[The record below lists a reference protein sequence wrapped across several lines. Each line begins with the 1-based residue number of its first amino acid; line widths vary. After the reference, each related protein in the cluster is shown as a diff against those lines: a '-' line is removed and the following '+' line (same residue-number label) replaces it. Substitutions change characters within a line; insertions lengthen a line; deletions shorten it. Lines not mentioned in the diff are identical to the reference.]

1 MLLLTRHPIDLAD
14 MTRSVIQPEFGGLA
28 TFTGIV
34 RNEQVGREVLRLE
47 YTAYPA
53 MAERLGEDI
62 IREGQARFGV
72 RLAMRHRVGV
82 LEVGEIAVVVVAAAP
97 HRDEAFAACR
107 WAIDELKRRV
117 PIWKREHY
125 ADGTVAWVDPTTAAD
140 VAVGSVVAAEMPQ
153 VSDASA

>member
-1 MLLLTRHPIDLAD
+1 MLMLTRHPIDVAD
-14 MTRSVIQPEFGGLA
+14 ITRSVSQPEFGGLA
-28 TFTGIV
+28 TFTGLV
-34 RNEQVGREVLRLE
+34 RNEQGGRAVFRLE

-72 RLAMRHRVGV
+72 RLGIRHRVGV
-82 LEVGEIAVVVVAAAP
+82 LEVGEIAVLVVAAAP

-125 ADGTVAWVDPTTAAD
+125 ADGTVAWVDPTAE
-140 VAVGSVVAAEMPQ
+140 GGVVAGQPPEVLNAG
-153 VSDASA
+153 A

>member
-1 MLLLTRHPIDLAD
+1 MLLLTRHPIDIAD
-14 MTRSVIQPEFGGLA
+14 ITRSVTQPEFGGIA

-34 RNEQVGREVLRLE
+34 RNEHRGRDVLRLE

-62 IREGQARFGV
+62 IREGQHRFGV
-72 RLAMRHRVGV
+72 RLAIRHRVGV
-82 LEVGEIAVVVVAAAP
+82 LEVGDIAVFVAAAAP
-97 HRDEAFAACR
+97 HREEAFAACR
-107 WAIDELKRRV
+107 WAIDEVKRRV

-125 ADGTVAWVDPTTAAD
+125 ADGTFAWVDPTVEAGI
-140 VAVGSVVAAEMPQ
+140 VASEAPQ

>member
-1 MLLLTRHPIDLAD
+1 MLLLTRHPIDVPD
-14 MTRSVIQPEFGGLA
+14 ITRSVSQPEFGGLA

-34 RNEQVGREVLRLE
+34 RNEQDGRSVLRLE

-62 IREGQARFGV
+62 IREAQARFGV
-72 RLAMRHRVGV
+72 RLAIRHRVGV
-82 LEVGEIAVVVVAAAP
+82 LDVGEIAVLVVAAAP

-125 ADGTVAWVDPTTAAD
+125 ADGTVAWVDPTAE
-140 VAVGSVVAAEMPQ
+140 GGVAAGQLPQ
-153 VSDASA
+153 ALDAGA